1 MRSGILRGATKRIT
15 LIYIKTH
22 VKIFVIIVLLF
33 IIGGVLAFFVM
44 SNKSQEDQIPLST
57 TAMESDTFWN
67 IIEQS
72 KAQGCEEQVENIRK
86 TLSQLDP
93 QTSIAFQEKF
103 EQLMNESYRW
113 DLWQVAYIINGGASD
128 DGFAY
133 FRAWLIGQGKE
144 RFENALAK
152 SESVGDWTEPG
163 NYYECE
169 SLWYVGS
176 QAYEEKT
183 GEEYPS
189 VERET
194 STAPKGNE
202 WNGSEEELESLYPE
216 LAKKFDL

>member
-1 MRSGILRGATKRIT
+1 MKSQF
-15 LIYIKTH
+15 
-22 VKIFVIIVLLF
+22 KIIVIIFLLL

-44 SNKSQEDQIPLST
+44 SNKSQKNQLSSSWP
-57 TAMESDTFWN
+57 AMESDTFWN

-72 KAQGCEEQVENIRK
+72 RAQECEQQVENIRK
-86 TLSQLDP
+86 TLSELDP

-103 EQLMNESYRW
+103 EQLMDEAYRW

-133 FRAWLIGQGKE
+133 FRAWLIGQGRD
-144 RFENALAK
+144 RFENTLEK
-152 SESVGDWTEPG
+152 PESVGDWTEPG

-169 SLWYVGS
+169 SLWYAGR

-183 GEEYPS
+183 GEDYPS
-189 VERET
+189 IEKGET
-194 STAPKGNE
+194 SSTPKGNE

-216 LAKKFDL
+216 LVKKFDE

>member
-1 MRSGILRGATKRIT
+1 MYMKSRF
-15 LIYIKTH
+15 
-22 VKIFVIIVLLF
+22 KIFIIILLLL
-33 IIGGVLAFFVM
+33 IIGGALAYFVM
-44 SNKSQEDQIPLST
+44 SNQSQEDQISSSAPV
-57 TAMESDTFWN
+57 MESDAFWN

-72 KAQGCEEQVENIRK
+72 KAQECEEQVENVRK
-86 TLSQLDP
+86 ILTQLDS

-103 EQLMNESYRW
+103 EQLMDEAYRW

-144 RFENALAK
+144 RFENALEK
-152 SESVGDWTEPG
+152 PESVGDWTESG

-169 SLWYVGS
+169 SLWNVGS

-183 GEEYPS
+183 GEDYPS
-189 VERET
+189 IERMGNT
-194 STAPKGNE
+194 NNTPKGKE

-216 LAKKFDL
+216 LVKKFDL